1 MAVGVARRRTVTR
14 TATTVPM
21 AETEAL
27 EVLLLLLLL
36 QPPLLQLPRQ
46 RHLQWQRRAGMR
58 WPQ

>member
-27 EVLLLLLLL
+27 EVLLLL
-36 QPPLLQLPRQ
+36 QLPRQ
-46 RHLQWQRRAGMR
+46 RHLQWQA
-58 WPQ
+58 